1 MSAPPALTPSQVR
14 AADPALNAWVSASA
28 GTGKTQV
35 LTGRVLRLLLAGAAP
50 EAILCLTFTRAAA
63 AEMTRRLYA
72 TLGRWA
78 RADDTLLAAELAGLG
93 APPEQTPR
101 ARTLFATCIDATGG
115 LRVDTLHAFAQSLL
129 SAFPLEAEVP
139 PGFHTLDDED
149 SAQALKEV
157 ASAAIARAERDGD
170 RQLLADLESVA
181 TGVDSFAK
189 LLVTLSKHTRA
200 VLEALPDAATI
211 EPAVRHLLGLPP
223 HGTPWDWLAGALA
236 RDDHAP
242 DLLAHIRAA
251 WAAGTDTEKKKAAQL
266 GFWLAL
272 ADKAGHFEDLLALFF
287 TSEGEPRSLKPTKS
301 SLVAEPDLAA
311 LLAEVQDALQA
322 LRETLTLFEAA
333 ETGAAHL
340 RLIHALGGGFER
352 RRRQTGAMR
361 YDDLIER
368 AARLFQ
374 QPGAGDWVRY
384 KLDQRIE
391 HVLVDEA
398 QDTNDSQWAIVG
410 ALVEEYFAGLGAH
423 DGPRSL
429 FAVGD
434 VKQAIF
440 GFQGTDP
447 ATFLAAETE
456 FGARAQAAQMPF
468 APVPL
473 ATSFRST
480 PAVLQVVDR
489 VLADLGPA
497 ALGQTQA
504 SPAHLPARVGTG
516 GKVTLWPLVEA
527 GKAAEAEWTPDQDL
541 TWEPEAELQLA
552 SRIAAQIKAW
562 LDDKTILPARG
573 RPIRPGDILL
583 LVRSRTTVAAAL
595 IAALNAAGIPVAGH
609 DRVKLLQETAI
620 RDVMALLRF
629 VLQPSDDLSLAE
641 LLKSPFLGWREDQLM
656 PLAHARPG
664 SLWAALQA
672 TPEEQAAHARAWL
685 GTALAAADRT
695 APYEFLATVLGPMQ
709 GAARLYR
716 RLGLEAQ
723 PALALLLDLALKF
736 EADNTPA
743 LQGLLGELEASE
755 RDIKR
760 DPDAPR
766 DEVRLMTAHGAKG
779 LQAPV
784 VILADAS
791 RPLEP
796 RIDHVLLPGRLPLWP
811 GGRKRFVGRLAPLYA
826 AGEAR
831 ERQEHWRLLYV
842 ALTRAEDWLFV
853 AGWTPRKNGGTDPW
867 YGVVQAALTGLGAAV
882 QPDALWGETL
892 VYETPQ
898 TAPLPAPSPSGHA
911 AVYAGDIPGWA
922 LSAPAPEPAP
932 PRPLAPSRDYAGVGP
947 SAPPGGDPRAMHR
960 GVLLHS
966 LFEHL
971 PDVPPGDRLAR
982 ARAWLAR
989 HAGGF
994 TAAEQA
1000 AMATEA
1006 LSVLETPG
1014 LEALFGP
1021 DALAEA
1027 PIAAILGDQAILGRI
1042 DRLLVEESRV
1052 LFVDF
1057 KTGPRIPAE
1066 LPAAVVAQ
1074 MDAYAQAL
1082 QRAFPGRTIQPLL
1095 LWTAGPRLVRLPEL
1109 EQAAE

>member
-1 MSAPPALTPSQVR
+1 MSAPPALTPSQAQ

-78 RADDTLLAAELAGLG
+78 RADDAALAAELAGLG
-93 APPEQTPR
+93 APPEQMPR
-101 ARTLFATCIDATGG
+101 ARTLFATCIDAAGG

-129 SAFPLEAEVP
+129 SAFPLEADVP

-170 RQLLADLESVA
+170 RQLLEDLERVA

-189 LLVTLSKHTRA
+189 LLVKLSKHTGV

-211 EPAVRHLLGLPP
+211 EPAVRHLLGLPQD
-223 HGTPWDWLAGALA
+223 GTPGDWLANALA
-236 RDDHAP
+236 RGDHAP
-242 DLLAHIRAA
+242 ALLARIRAA
-251 WAAGTDTEKKKAAQL
+251 WDAGTKAEKQKAAQL
-266 GFWLAL
+266 ADWLASP
-272 ADKAGHFEDLLALFF
+272 DPAGDIDTVMALFF
-287 TSEGEPRSLKPTKS
+287 KEDDEPRALKPTENSKA
-301 SLVAEPDLAA
+301 AEPDLAA
-311 LLAEVQDALQA
+311 LCAQAQAALQA
-322 LRETLTLFEAA
+322 MRETLTLFEAA

-374 QPGAGDWVRY
+374 MPGAGDWVRY

-398 QDTNDSQWAIVG
+398 QDTNDAQWRIVG
-410 ALVEEYFAGLGAH
+410 ALVEEYFAGAGAH
-423 DGPRSL
+423 EGPRSL

-447 ATFLAAETE
+447 ATFLAAEAA
-456 FGARAQAAQMPF
+456 FGARALAANVPF
-468 APVPL
+468 TSLPL

-480 PAVLQVVDR
+480 PAVLQVVDQ
-489 VLADLGPA
+489 VLTDLGPA
-497 ALGQTQA
+497 ALGQDAA
-504 SPAHLPARVGTG
+504 SPVHKPARLRSG
-516 GKVTLWPLVEA
+516 GRVVLWPMVEA
-527 GKAAEAEWTPDQDL
+527 AQTEEADWTPDQDL
-541 TWEPEAELQLA
+541 MWEPDAELQLA
-552 SRIAAQIKAW
+552 SRIAEQIKAW
-562 LDDKTILPARG
+562 LEARTLLPARG

-583 LVRSRTTVAAAL
+583 LVRSRTTIAAAL

-629 VLQPSDDLSLAE
+629 VLQPADDLSLAE
-641 LLKSPFLGWREDQLM
+641 LLKSPFLGWSEDRLM
-656 PLAHARPG
+656 CLAHARPG
-664 SLWAALQA
+664 SLWTALQTSQDTEA
-672 TPEEQAAHARAWL
+672 AQAAAWL
-685 GTALAAADRT
+685 GQALAAADMT
-695 APYEFLATVLGPMQ
+695 APYEFLAHVLGPLQ
-709 GAARLYR
+709 GAERLYQ

-736 EADNTPA
+736 EADNSPA
-743 LQGLLGELEASE
+743 LQGFLGELEASE

-779 LQAPV
+779 LQAPI

-791 RPLEP
+791 RPFKAQV
-796 RIDHVLLPGRLPLWP
+796 DHVLLKGQLPLWA
-811 GGRKRFVGRLAPLYA
+811 GGKSRFVGPLAQPYA
-826 AGEAR
+826 VEA
-831 ERQEHWRLLYV
+831 EKQRQEHWRLLYV

-853 AGWTPRKNGGTDPW
+853 AGWKPRKADGADPW
-867 YGVVQAALTGLGAAV
+867 YGVVRAALEGLGAATMAD
-882 QPDALWGETL
+882 PLWGDVLVHETAQAAAL
-892 VYETPQ
+892 PTPP
-898 TAPLPAPSPSGHA
+898 PLEVA
-911 AVYAGDIPGWA
+911 AAAEATLPGWVRR
-922 LSAPAPEPAP
+922 APAPEPAP
-932 PRPLAPSRDYAGVGP
+932 PRPLAPSRDYTSVSPA
-947 SAPPGGDPRAMHR
+947 SSPGGDPRAARR
-960 GVLLHS
+960 GSLLHT

-971 PDVPPGDRLAR
+971 PAVPPAERAAR
-982 ARAWLAR
+982 ATAWLAR
-989 HAGGF
+989 QAADF
-994 TAAEQA
+994 SAQEREAMAAE
-1000 AMATEA
+1000 A
-1006 LSVLETPG
+1006 LTVLETPG

-1021 DALAEA
+1021 EAFAEA
-1027 PIAAILGDQAILGRI
+1027 PVAAILGDRVVQGRI
-1042 DRLLVEESRV
+1042 DRLLIAADHVQ
-1052 LFVDF
+1052 FIDF
-1057 KTGPRIPAE
+1057 KTSLRIPPE
-1066 LPAAVVAQ
+1066 LPPAIAAQ
-1074 MDAYAQAL
+1074 MDAYARAL
-1082 QRAFPGRTIQPLL
+1082 ALAFPKRRIQPLL
-1095 LWTAGPRLVRLPEL
+1095 LWTAGPRLMRLPVL
-1109 EQAAE
+1109 EQAQQ